1 MGRSIGAVIV
11 GFLYAVAAIWL
22 AQMVLWFAVPEDPG
36 PDGNGIVPPI
46 RWILTVVC
54 TFPAAV
60 IAGFIAA
67 LVARQS
73 ELAHGL
79 AVGAILV
86 LVLGIS
92 TLLRRA
98 GRCAGVVSTRAA
110 RCRPAGD
117 ASGSRVAS
125 ADPSGSPPCSAAAV
139 TNGSNS
145 LVPCSASF
153 VLLMQQCQTFPAR
166 DCGAIICG
174 DTFHFG
180 PMGGF
185 LVARIAQHHSVLGQS
200 VTVAFL
206 SSVLGHLPGF
216 QSGLAG
222 RSSCGGIGGSP
233 SSTTLILAFIVVSG

>member
-92 TLLRRA
+92 TLLREPEDA
-98 GRCAGVVSTRAA
+98 
-110 RCRPAGD
+110 PAWYQL
-117 ASGSRVAS
+117 A
-125 ADPSGSPPCSAAAV
+125 
-139 TNGSNS
+139 
-145 LVPCSASF
+145 
-153 VLLMQQCQTFPAR
+153 
-166 DCGAIICG
+166 
-174 DTFHFG
+174 
-180 PMGGF
+180 
-185 LVARIAQHHSVLGQS
+185 
-200 VTVAFL
+200 
-206 SSVLGHLPGF
+206 LPGVALPGTLLGA
-216 QSGLAG
+216 GLRLLIRRAP
-222 RSSCGGIGGSP
+222 RLLPPP
-233 SSTTLILAFIVVSG
+233 SQTEATP